1 MSDISFIRSIISLCR
16 QSLSGNKIAIKSA
29 EDQMSMLVKSDT
41 SETEIKIALIFKIIL
56 SPQAISAPE
65 NTLSDD
71 ELCGL
76 KLASSDVQ
84 LWAAIF
90 LKNYTKSNFDT
101 SESFGGATDSTRR
114 IIKSFLII
122 CTLNKDKLGISTPIA
137 SQLESTLLMIGDR
150 DFPESM
156 EHVLMLISYCHM
168 SDINPLVL
176 VETLTTRLQTQLRN
190 RGVNVLNTNV
200 NTNSSLN
207 RAVSESQSNY
217 DLKYAEYLINH
228 VKNYVNLSRSIA
240 SYNNILNTNNIM
252 EISRCYF
259 EFFNALV
266 DGVKNMCSLRN
277 SVTLKDLEMN
287 KFVQSVS
294 FLFSQSTL
302 NTHTANPASQ
312 SYEVDCN
319 PSDSLFY
326 FDDRNLFNEPK
337 LFQYGQSVPE
347 LGGNQHNV
355 QLLLSPSMFV
365 NESSLNKA
373 YFKTKL
379 SSFKLF
385 TNLMKKYKARAYDND
400 TLCELK
406 IILTLSDVHLLYV
419 YKYFIYKFT
428 QFYNFYKSMK
438 GTFTSNFIVPVMLDQ
453 LEFIRQ
459 VIKIFVY
466 VHTIDLPESFEDNAQ
481 LYFSG
486 IINLLQFN
494 DQQLVQN
501 DTTGTILKM
510 KVAFLRLLK
519 FYAER
524 YQEVFHPFVFTCIED
539 VVKLCRTTTQDAS
552 EDKLCC
558 AALDFLSAAST
569 THWGSSPTASARS
582 NPYMNNAFLAE
593 IIQTI
598 IVPNIGFRE
607 CDLLLLDDCPIEF
620 VQRELDTNSC
630 SSRRFSSIS
639 FLKKLVSSIG
649 QVCQQIIA
657 QVATNV
663 ASSNDYKLKELYL
676 QLIICINFKESSG
689 EFNINNY
696 FNKYLKNEFVLLAQT
711 QLTQEKRLIILAIMK
726 YIITFQNLFSEIDLV
741 ALVPYLVLYLNNSH
755 EALRSF
761 SAEALSRVLAK
772 VRLHKPKLKTCILQA
787 LDNLLTLMKNG
798 GRSGNEFYS
807 KCTMKIF
814 LYLREDVR
822 ESGMLMIQI
831 VISLIKMVTDNP
843 VNPAYNHY
851 LFESLSIL
859 LRLNLQTESYGLG
872 QPLEKIEE
880 SLIPML
886 AMIIQQEMHPFIPYS
901 LQVLCIMLK
910 FANKASTTYLQLL
923 NHLLTIETWKVSI
936 ANAQGNIKLLVCFF
950 EKHSIFESEINKNME
965 KILNIFHFCLVHR
978 KLSTHSLDMINGIIR
993 FLPLSYYVAF
1003 IKSIVTVLL
1012 TYIHNNKGSDALVDV
1027 VTTMS
1032 LLTAYLHLHKYEMSL
1047 IEILE
1052 TIQVGITSSFME
1064 MVYVPN
1070 VKKTMNTEAKRVHA
1084 VAIAKMATLSSV
1096 QMNNEL
1102 FMLLMGALEDL
1113 ISGENVKLDTPKD
1126 MLDPNNMEEIDKVE
1140 LNFDVSYV
1148 RLQAANDGRKLL
1160 DKNINAE
1167 EVIKD
1172 LLAPMAGLMKRNL
1185 SMSGK
1190 FTSVLS
1196 LVRRTKGAGDTPS
1209 KDKKRARVK
1218 ELRTRKK
1225 PIRQSNKREIKTISR
1240 CT

>member
-29 EDQMSMLVKSDT
+29 EDQMSLLVKSDT
-41 SETEIKIALIFKIIL
+41 SETELKIALIFKIIL

-65 NTLSDD
+65 NSLTDD
-71 ELCGL
+71 ELSGL

-90 LKNYTKSNFDT
+90 LKNYIRSNFDT

-122 CTLNKDKLGISTPIA
+122 CTLNRDMLGISTPIA
-137 SQLESTLLMIGDR
+137 SQLESTLLMISDR

-156 EHVLMLISYCHM
+156 EHVMLLISYCHL

-176 VETLTTRLQTQLRN
+176 VETLTTRLQTQLTQRG
-190 RGVNVLNTNV
+190 GVNLV
-200 NTNSSLN
+200 NTNMTTNSSFN
-207 RAVSESQSNY
+207 RVVTESQTNY
-217 DLKYAEYLINH
+217 DLKYADYLINH

-240 SYNNILNTNNIM
+240 SYNNILNSNNIM

-259 EFFNALV
+259 DFFNALV
-266 DGVKNMCSLRN
+266 DGVKNMCCLTN

-294 FLFSQSTL
+294 FLFCQSTL
-302 NTHTANPASQ
+302 NTHTANPVSQ

-337 LFQYGQSVPE
+337 LFQYGPNVPE
-347 LGGNQHNV
+347 LGVNQHNV
-355 QLLLSPSMFV
+355 QLLLSQSMFV
-365 NESSLNKA
+365 NESSLNKS
-373 YFKTKL
+373 YYKTKL
-379 SSFKLF
+379 SSFNLF
-385 TNLMKKYKARAYDND
+385 MNLMKKYKTRTYDND

-406 IILTLSDVHLLYV
+406 IILTLSDVHLLYL

-438 GTFTSNFIVPVMLDQ
+438 GTLTSNFIVPLILDL

-466 VHTIDLPESFEDNAQ
+466 VHSIDLPESFEDNAQ

-494 DQQLVQN
+494 DQQVLQN
-501 DTTGTILKM
+501 DTRGTILKM
-510 KVAFLRLLK
+510 KVAFLKLLK
-519 FYAER
+519 YYAER

-539 VVKLCRTTTQDAS
+539 VVKLCRTTTQDSS

-558 AALDFLSAAST
+558 AALDFLAAASS

-582 NPYMNNAFLAE
+582 NPFMNNAFLAE

-607 CDLLLLDDCPIEF
+607 CDLMLLDDCPVEF
-620 VQRELDTNSC
+620 VQREMDTNSC
-630 SSRRFSSIS
+630 SSRRFSSIT

-676 QLIICINFKESSG
+676 QLIMCINFNESSG

-696 FNKYLKNEFVLLAQT
+696 FNKYLKNEFVLLAQA
-711 QLTQEKRLIILAIMK
+711 QLTQEKRLIILAIIK
-726 YIITFQNLFSEIDLV
+726 YIITFHNLFNEIDIVELI
-741 ALVPYLVLYLNNSH
+741 PYLVLYLNNSH
-755 EALRSF
+755 EAVRSF

-798 GRSGNEFYS
+798 GRAGNEFYS

-822 ESGMLMIQI
+822 ESGMLMIEI

-859 LRLNLQTESYGLG
+859 LRLNLQTQSFGMG

-880 SLIPML
+880 SLIPIL

-923 NHLLTIETWKVSI
+923 NHLLTLETWKVSI
-936 ANAQGNIKLLVCFF
+936 ANAQGNIKLLVCYF
-950 EKHSIFESEINKNME
+950 EKHTIFEGEINKNME

-978 KLSTHSLDMINGIIR
+978 KLSKHSLELINGIIR
-993 FLPLSYYVAF
+993 FLPLTYYVSF
-1003 IKSIVTVLL
+1003 LKSIVTVLL
-1012 TYIHNNKGSDALVDV
+1012 TYIHNNKTGDVLVDV
-1027 VTTMS
+1027 ITTVS
-1032 LLTAYLHLHKYEMSL
+1032 LLTVYLHLHKYEMSL
-1047 IEILE
+1047 IDILE
-1052 TIQVGITSSFME
+1052 SIQSGITGSFLQ
-1064 MVYVPN
+1064 MVYLPN
-1070 VKKTMNTEAKRVHA
+1070 LKKTLNMEAKRVHA
-1084 VAIAKMATLSSV
+1084 VAIAKMATSTNV
-1096 QMNNEL
+1096 QTNNEL
-1102 FMLLMGALEDL
+1102 LMMLMEGLDDL

-1126 MLDPNNMEEIDKVE
+1126 VLHPDNMDEIDKVE
-1140 LNFDVSYV
+1140 INFDVSYV
-1148 RLQAANDGRKLL
+1148 RLQAANDGKKLL
-1160 DKNINAE
+1160 DRNINAE
-1167 EVIKD
+1167 DVIKD
-1172 LLAPMAGLMKRNL
+1172 LLAPISGVMKRNL
-1185 SMSGK
+1185 PMSGR

-1196 LVRRTKGAGDTPS
+1196 L
-1209 KDKKRARVK
+1209 
-1218 ELRTRKK
+1218 
-1225 PIRQSNKREIKTISR
+1225 IR
-1240 CT
+1240 

>member
-29 EDQMSMLVKSDT
+29 EDQMSLLVKSHT
-41 SETEIKIALIFKIIL
+41 SETELKIALIFKIIL

-65 NTLSDD
+65 NSLTDD
-71 ELCGL
+71 ELSGL

-90 LKNYTKSNFDT
+90 LKNFIRSNFDT

-122 CTLNKDKLGISTPIA
+122 CTLNSDKLGISTPIA
-137 SQLESTLLMIGDR
+137 SQLEKTLLMISDR

-156 EHVLMLISYCHM
+156 EHVLLLISYCHL

-176 VETLTTRLQTQLRN
+176 VETLTTRLQTELTQ
-190 RGVNVLNTNV
+190 RGGLNTLNTNM
-200 NTNSSLN
+200 NTNSSFN
-207 RAVSESQSNY
+207 RALTESQSNY
-217 DLKYAEYLINH
+217 DLKYADYLINH

-240 SYNNILNTNNIM
+240 SYNNILNSNNII
-252 EISRCYF
+252 EISRCFF

-266 DGVKNMCSLRN
+266 EGVKNMCSLRN
-277 SVTLKDLEMN
+277 SVTLKELEMN
-287 KFVQSVS
+287 KFVKSVS
-294 FLFSQSTL
+294 FLFCQSTL
-302 NTHTANPASQ
+302 NTHTANPVSQ

-337 LFQYGQSVPE
+337 LFQYGPNVPE

-355 QLLLSPSMFV
+355 QMLLSPSMFV
-365 NESSLNKA
+365 NESTLNKG
-373 YFKTKL
+373 YYKTKL

-385 TNLMKKYKARAYDND
+385 MNLMKKYKTRTYDND

-406 IILTLSDVHLLYV
+406 IILTLSDVHLLYL

-438 GTFTSNFIVPVMLDQ
+438 GSLTSNFIVPMILDL

-466 VHTIDLPESFEDNAQ
+466 VHSIDLPESFEDNAQ

-494 DQQLVQN
+494 DQQMVQN
-501 DTTGTILKM
+501 DTRGTILKM
-510 KVAFLRLLK
+510 KVAFLKLLK
-519 FYAER
+519 YYAER

-539 VVKLCRTTTQDAS
+539 VVKLCRMTTQDSS

-558 AALDFLSAAST
+558 AALDFLSVASS

-582 NPYMNNAFLAE
+582 NPFMNNAFLAE

-607 CDLLLLDDCPIEF
+607 CDLMLLDDCPIEF
-620 VQRELDTNSC
+620 VQREMDTNSC

-657 QVATNV
+657 QVATKV

-676 QLIICINFKESSG
+676 QLIICINFKEGSG

-696 FNKYLKNEFVLLAQT
+696 FNKYLKNEFVVLAQT
-711 QLTQEKRLIILAIMK
+711 QLTQEQRLIILAIIK
-726 YIITFQNLFSEIDLV
+726 YIITFHNLFSEINTV
-741 ALVPYLVLYLNNSH
+741 ALIPYLVLYINNSH
-755 EALRSF
+755 EAVRSF

-787 LDNLLTLMKNG
+787 LDNLLTLMKSG
-798 GRSGNEFYS
+798 GKAGNEFYS

-822 ESGMLMIQI
+822 ESGMLMIEI

-859 LRLNLQTESYGLG
+859 LRLNLQTESYGVG
-872 QPLEKIEE
+872 QPLENIEE

-923 NHLLTIETWKVSI
+923 NHLLTLETWKVSI
-936 ANAQGNIKLLVCFF
+936 ANAQGNIKLLVCYF
-950 EKHSIFESEINKNME
+950 EKHSIFEGEITKNME
-965 KILNIFHFCLVHR
+965 NILNIFHFCLVHR
-978 KLSTHSLDMINGIIR
+978 KLSKHSLDMINGIIR
-993 FLPLSYYVAF
+993 YLPLSYYVTF
-1003 IKSIVTVLL
+1003 LKSIVTVLL
-1012 TYIHNNKGSDALVDV
+1012 TYIHNNKTGEVLVDV
-1027 VTTMS
+1027 MTTVS
-1032 LLTAYLHLHKYEMSL
+1032 LLTVYLHLHKYEMSFTD
-1047 IEILE
+1047 ILE
-1052 TIQVGITSSFME
+1052 SIQVGITGSFIQ
-1064 MVYVPN
+1064 MVYLPN
-1070 VKKTMNTEAKRVHA
+1070 LKKTLNMEAKRVHA
-1084 VAIAKMATLSSV
+1084 VAIAKMATSTNV
-1096 QMNNEL
+1096 QNNNEL
-1102 FMLLMGALEDL
+1102 FMILMEGLDDL

-1126 MLDPNNMEEIDKVE
+1126 MLDPDNMDEIDKVE
-1140 LNFDVSYV
+1140 INFDVSYV
-1148 RLQAANDGRKLL
+1148 RLQAANDGKKLL
-1160 DKNINAE
+1160 DRNINAE
-1167 EVIKD
+1167 DVIKD
-1172 LLAPMAGLMKRNL
+1172 LLAPISGVMKRNL

-1196 LVRRTKGAGDTPS
+1196 L
-1209 KDKKRARVK
+1209 
-1218 ELRTRKK
+1218 
-1225 PIRQSNKREIKTISR
+1225 IR
-1240 CT
+1240 